1 MIIDLQMF
9 AAMEPK
15 VTIKQYPKAPNVRTI
30 SNYYKVMMISWI
42 VFKIM
47 FSV

>member
-30 SNYYKVMMISWI
+30 SNYYKVMMISL
-42 VFKIM
+42 KIM

>member
-30 SNYYKVMMISWI
+30 NNNYKYKVIMILVRLS
-42 VFKIM
+42 
-47 FSV
+47 